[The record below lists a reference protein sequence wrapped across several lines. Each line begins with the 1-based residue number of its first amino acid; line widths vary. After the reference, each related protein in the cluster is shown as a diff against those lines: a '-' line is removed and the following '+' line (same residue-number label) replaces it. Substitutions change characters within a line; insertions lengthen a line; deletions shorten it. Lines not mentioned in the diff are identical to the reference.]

1 MKLRK
6 VLRLISPLIIS
17 LAIFFNSGLL
27 SSWKADAQEEETEET
42 KTLSRE
48 RIESLALIPFTSKPS
63 LSESMPEETV
73 EEKERY
79 LTIALYEALT
89 AELLRIEITPLQ
101 KSETEFLRVKA
112 EKPKSFYREQAVAA
126 GKSLGVD
133 AVMIGVIS
141 EYTEREGSAIGV
153 ESPATVSFSV
163 EVLDTRDGH
172 TLWETY
178 FKETQKPLLENVYEI
193 EKFFKRGAKW
203 ITSDELAKEG
213 ARKTVLDFNE
223 YLLGN

>member
-1 MKLRK
+1 M
-6 VLRLISPLIIS
+6 
-17 LAIFFNSGLL
+17 L

-42 KTLSRE
+42 KTLFRE

>member
-1 MKLRK
+1 MRPSKIRRCLSALLFLF
-6 VLRLISPLIIS
+6 V
-17 LAIFFNSGLL
+17 IFGNDCLL
-27 SSWKADAQEEETEET
+27 TNWKAYGQTDETEET
-42 KTLSRE
+42 KTLVRE
-48 RIESLALIPFTSKPS
+48 RIKSLALIPFTSKPS

-89 AELLRIEITPLQ
+89 AELIRIEITPLQ
-101 KSETEFLRVKA
+101 KSETEFLRIKA
-112 EKPKSFYREQAVAA
+112 EKPKSYYREQAAAA

-133 AVMIGVIS
+133 AVMTGVIS
-141 EYTEREGSAIGV
+141 EYTEREGSAVGV
-153 ESPATVSFSV
+153 ESPATVIFSV

-172 TLWETY
+172 ILWETY
-178 FKETQKPLLENVYEI
+178 FNETQKPLLQNVYEI

-223 YLLGN
+223 YLLEN

>member
-1 MKLRK
+1 MKSRQ
-6 VLRLISPLIIS
+6 VLRVISWLIILS
-17 LAIFFNSGLL
+17 AIFFNSGLL
-27 SSWKADAQEEETEET
+27 SPGKAYAQQEGAEET
-42 KTLSRE
+42 KTLFRE

-63 LSESMPEETV
+63 LSDGMPEETV

-79 LTIALYEALT
+79 LTITLYEALT

-101 KSETEFLRVKA
+101 KSETEFLRIKA

-153 ESPATVSFSV
+153 ESPATVTFSV

-172 TLWETY
+172 VLWETY

-223 YLLGN
+223 YLMEN